1 MQDIFYSYRED
12 SAEDFDFQSQKLM
25 KYFMSQESIILS
37 ITEEGLAQSVEHLM
51 SAEREVADS
60 IPGAGPILKVLK

>member
-1 MQDIFYSYRED
+1 MQDTFYSYRED

-60 IPGAGPILKVLK
+60 IPGAGQILKVLK

>member
-12 SAEDFDFQSQKLM
+12 SAEDFDFKSQKPM

-37 ITEEGLAQSVEHLM
+37 ITATGLAQSVEHLM
-51 SAEREVADS
+51 SAERGAASS
-60 IPGAGPILKVLK
+60 IPGTGPILKVLK

>member
-37 ITEEGLAQSVEHLM
+37 ITAAGLAQSVEHLM
-51 SAEREVADS
+51 SAEREVAGS
-60 IPGAGPILKVLK
+60 MPGAGPILKVLK